1 MIELNGITPFAEGG
15 NRICF
20 VHPNNPDRCLKVIH
34 KGLLTKIKKNK
45 TWYKK
50 FRSLESFDDNLRER
64 DGYNQ
69 KALKKK

>member
-1 MIELNGITPFAEGG
+1 MIDLDGITPFAEGG
-15 NRICF
+15 NRKCF
-20 VHPNNPDRCLKVIH
+20 IHPDDPDRCLKVIH
-34 KGLLTKIKKNK
+34 KGLLKKIKKNK
-45 TWYKK
+45 PWYKK